1 VIGDSAGSGL
11 SAALALL
18 ARDRGRPALAQQIL
32 IYPML
37 DDRVPEPDPRL
48 VPFLVF
54 SYDDNATGWEALL
67 GDHAGKEGV
76 SPYAAPARADDLG
89 DLPDAYIEAA
99 QLDVLRNEAIAYA
112 QRLADP
118 GVPAELHVHP
128 GCPHGFDLIAP
139 NAGVSQHAVADR
151 IRRIRSL

>member
-1 VIGDSAGSGL
+1 MIGDSVGSGL

-37 DDRVPEPDPRL
+37 DDRVPEPDPQL

-54 SYDDNATGWEALL
+54 SYDDNAIGWEALL

-76 SPYAAPARADDLG
+76 SPYAGPSRRPWRPA
-89 DLPDAYIEAA
+89 
-99 QLDVLRNEAIAYA
+99 
-112 QRLADP
+112 
-118 GVPAELHVHP
+118 
-128 GCPHGFDLIAP
+128 
-139 NAGVSQHAVADR
+139 
-151 IRRIRSL
+151 